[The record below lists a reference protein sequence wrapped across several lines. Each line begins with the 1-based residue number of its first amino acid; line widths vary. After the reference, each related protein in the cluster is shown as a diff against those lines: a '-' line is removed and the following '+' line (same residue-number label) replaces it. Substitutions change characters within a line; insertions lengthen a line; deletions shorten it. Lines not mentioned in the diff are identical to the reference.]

1 MSMSSLV
8 SPGGRQT
15 LHPHTAVKVV
25 AVDFQLTGRV
35 AAVPS
40 VHQASQWSKWTV
52 EVELTTVPSDAVRV
66 QYPDQLSEGGFEDVI
81 STT

>member
-15 LHPHTAVKVV
+15 LHPHTAVRVV
-25 AVDFQLTGRV
+25 VVDFQLTGRV
-35 AAVPS
+35 AEVPS
-40 VHQASQWSKWTV
+40 IHQAVCQSRAM
-52 EVELTTVPSDAVRV
+52 VELFTVPSDAVRV
-66 QYPDQLSEGGFEDVI
+66 QYPLSEGGFEDVI